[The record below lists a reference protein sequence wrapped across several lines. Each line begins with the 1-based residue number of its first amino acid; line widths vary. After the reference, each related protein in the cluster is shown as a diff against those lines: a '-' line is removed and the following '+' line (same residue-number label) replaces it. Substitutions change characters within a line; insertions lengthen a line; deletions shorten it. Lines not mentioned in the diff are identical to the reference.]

1 MLFVFALFGVIL
13 YRQVK
18 SVEERKRLEIYKG
31 LAYSDVLTGLGNRTG
46 FDREFD
52 RLHEHTPKGTL
63 VTLIMFDLNHLKVV
77 NDSFGHQ
84 AGDDYIMGMAECL
97 KKVFGRFG
105 NCFRYGGDEFAVVMV
120 NQDGRAEG
128 LVKEFEEELR
138 QYNIRTDNKLS
149 ASVGYAE
156 LEWNGSADFEK
167 ELFEMADE
175 KLYSEKKLY
184 HEQKKGEFY
193 I

>member
-1 MLFVFALFGVIL
+1 
-13 YRQVK
+13 
-18 SVEERKRLEIYKG
+18 
-31 LAYSDVLTGLGNRTG
+31 
-46 FDREFD
+46 
-52 RLHEHTPKGTL
+52 
-63 VTLIMFDLNHLKVV
+63 
-77 NDSFGHQ
+77 
-84 AGDDYIMGMAECL
+84 
-97 KKVFGRFG
+97 
-105 NCFRYGGDEFAVVMV
+105 MV
-120 NQDGRAEG
+120 NQDGRAEE

-175 KLYSEKKLY
+175 KLYSDKKLY